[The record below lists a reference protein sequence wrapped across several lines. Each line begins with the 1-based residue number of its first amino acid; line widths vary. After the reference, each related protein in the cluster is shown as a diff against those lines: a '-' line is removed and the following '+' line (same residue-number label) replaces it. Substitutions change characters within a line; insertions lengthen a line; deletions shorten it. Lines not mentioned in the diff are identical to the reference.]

1 VRDFGDGVV
10 PAYPVSCSTG
20 LVAEIYIRWGLL
32 PGSIASNNYSPFD
45 IEAVSLLYGYLT
57 EDIEIFR
64 SYNPITRSID
74 LEPASIQTR
83 YTISRAMKA
92 FQGGKQYKPNKA
104 LRLIT
109 KHQQKNKLNQQQQ
122 QQTEDEA
129 MADGMAHSDPH
140 QIAFEYET
148 TEEKL

>member
-1 VRDFGDGVV
+1 MSFALFCWFDRDN
-10 PAYPVSCSTG
+10 STG

-32 PGSIASNNYSPFD
+32 PSSIASNNYSPFD
-45 IEAVSLLYGYLT
+45 IEAVSLLHGYLT
-57 EDIEIFR
+57 DDIVIFR

-83 YTISRAMKA
+83 YTISRALKA

-109 KHQQKNKLNQQQQ
+109 KHQQKNKLVQQQQ
-122 QQTEDEA
+122 QQMED
-129 MADGMAHSDPH
+129 DGATDGVAQSDPN